1 MTVGDRIKAAR
12 KKANLT
18 QAQLAEK
25 CGTATITIRQY
36 EAGKREPKLEQ
47 LAKISYALG
56 VPVGEL
62 LGLEDMGG
70 GLWGHEADDS
80 TVMKLA
86 QNIKAHMAPKAK
98 LNAAF
103 DQLNNEGQGV
113 AVQRVEELTEI
124 PRYRKDAPDDQTPQ
138 GEE

>member
-1 MTVGDRIKAAR
+1 MTTGQRIKLAR
-12 KKANLT
+12 RNAGLT
-18 QAQLAEK
+18 QKELGQKLGITYQTLAQWENDLRK
-25 CGTATITIRQY
+25 PKFDTL
-36 EAGKREPKLEQ
+36 KRI
-47 LAKISYALG
+47 ADALG

-86 QNIKAHMAPKAK
+86 QNIKAHMTPKAK

-138 GEE
+138 GEG

>member
-1 MTVGDRIKAAR
+1 MTTGQRIKLAR
-12 KKANLT
+12 RNAGLT
-18 QAQLAEK
+18 QKELGQKLGITYQTLAQWENDLRKPKFE
-25 CGTATITIRQY
+25 TL
-36 EAGKREPKLEQ
+36 KRI
-47 LAKISYALG
+47 ADALG